1 MTDFDAASDVD
12 EEHQNELLMPE
23 KVNLH
28 EAVFAAPNIQE
39 LNAKQAKAHV
49 TFGRKAATTAIS
61 LFALLT
67 FVIDTQIPCR
77 PSLDNPIRW
86 NRIFNRYG
94 EVDEH
99 CDGTLI
105 HIHHLVLATDALN
118 MRPTPAAKQ

>member
-1 MTDFDAASDVD
+1 MCNVVAETVMYD
-12 EEHQNELLMPE
+12 ELLMPE

-28 EAVFAAPNIQE
+28 EADFAAPNIQE

-61 LFALLT
+61 LFAILT

-77 PSLDNPIRW
+77 PPLDNPIRW
-86 NRIFNRYG
+86 NRNSIDTEKSN
-94 EVDEH
+94 EH

-105 HIHHLVLATDALN
+105 QSII
-118 MRPTPAAKQ
+118 

>member
-1 MTDFDAASDVD
+1 VQRGCYD
-12 EEHQNELLMPE
+12 ELLMPE

-28 EAVFAAPNIQE
+28 EADFAAPNIQE

-67 FVIDTQIPCR
+67 FVIDTLIPCR
-77 PSLDNPIRW
+77 PPLDNPIRW
-86 NRIFNRYG
+86 NHIFNRYG
-94 EVDEH
+94 EIDEH

-118 MRPTPAAKQ
+118 ETHTCSQEK